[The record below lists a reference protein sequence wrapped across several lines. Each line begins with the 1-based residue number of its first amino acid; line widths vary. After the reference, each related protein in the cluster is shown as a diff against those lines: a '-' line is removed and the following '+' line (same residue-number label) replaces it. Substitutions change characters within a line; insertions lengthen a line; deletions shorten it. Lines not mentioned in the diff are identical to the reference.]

1 MPVKQNDRPAETK
14 SSVEALIEAFCKTG
28 MKQVEED
35 LTCQEARLT
44 MQTFVTRPSNFM

>member
-14 SSVEALIEAFCKTG
+14 SSVEALIAAFCKTG

-44 MQTFVTRPSNFM
+44 MQTFVTRLARM